1 MALKMTTLPDPIH
14 IALPVVPF
22 REALPVKINKAIL
35 TSSVI
40 EQILPTIASAL
51 QETTPHD
58 YAAIALRDEKTDL
71 LRWRELSSSYDAAP
85 AQEAMLPIGGSP
97 SGWVLTHHRPLSVS
111 KMDHKLFS
119 KPLERVP
126 AEIAFGC
133 WIPLMRRNQAIGVL
147 FLGSRHDALLEQR
160 AMGLMALSSQ
170 IAGAIEITE
179 SFQQI
184 VDFTDRLREEKSY
197 LEEQVRS
204 EWRFEN
210 VLGNSAGFRIVIEQ
224 VRRVAPGQQTV
235 LVKGEIGTEKELIA
249 RLIHQ
254 LSPRNRQIFV
264 KVNCAGYPPHILA
277 KKLFGYEKESLRG
290 GVSKRLGRLEL
301 ADLGTLF
308 LEEVGDLPMDL
319 QSRLLLALQRPE
331 GQNRTPYD
339 IRLLAS
345 TSRDLLGLVN
355 VGKFHRELYQLLMA
369 FPIQVLPLRKRAADI
384 PLLVNHFVNKYAK
397 QMNKMI
403 DTIPQDTMAI
413 LSAGQ
418 WPGNLRELENFIE
431 RAVMLTPGSTLRAPV
446 VELEALHDE
455 NLQSAERQHILRILK
470 ETRGVIGG
478 PGGAASRLG
487 VKRTTLN
494 SKLKKLGI
502 EREAYR

>member
-1 MALKMTTLPDPIH
+1 MTTMPDPIH
-14 IALPVVPF
+14 SALPVVPF
-22 REALPVKINKAIL
+22 REPLALEVNKAIL

-40 EQILPTIASAL
+40 EQILPTIASGL

-58 YAAIALRDEKTDL
+58 YAAIALRDEKTGL
-71 LRWRELSSSYDAAP
+71 LRLRELTSGYNAAP
-85 AQEAMLPIGGSP
+85 AQEALLTIGGTP
-97 SGWVLTHHRPLSVS
+97 SGWVLTHQRPLSLS
-111 KMDHKLFS
+111 KLDLKQFS
-119 KPLERVP
+119 KPLEKLP
-126 AEIAFGC
+126 ADIEFGC
-133 WIPLMRRNQAIGVL
+133 WIPLMRRNQAIGIL
-147 FLGSRHDALLEQR
+147 FLGSRHDASLEQR

-197 LEEQVRS
+197 LEEQVRN

-210 VLGNSAGFRIVIEQ
+210 VLGNSAGFSNVIEQ
-224 VRRVAPGQQTV
+224 VRKVAPGHQTV
-235 LVKGEIGTEKELIA
+235 LIKGEIGTEKELIA

-254 LSPRNRQIFV
+254 LSPRNKQIFV

-277 KKLFGYEKESLRG
+277 KKLFGYEKETLRG
-290 GVSKRLGRLEL
+290 GVSKRLGRLVL
-301 ADLGTLF
+301 ADQGTLF
-308 LEEVGDLPMDL
+308 LEEVGDLPMEL

-331 GQNRTPYD
+331 TQGRNPYD
-339 IRLLAS
+339 VRLLAS
-345 TSRDLLGLVN
+345 TSRDLAALVN
-355 VGKFHRELYQLLMA
+355 VGKFNRELFQLLMS
-369 FPIQVLPLRKRAADI
+369 FPIQVLPLRKRASDI

-397 QMNKMI
+397 QMNKII
-403 DTIPQDTMAI
+403 DTVPRDTMAI

-431 RAVMLTPGSTLRAPV
+431 RAVMLTPGSTLRAPL
-446 VELEALHDE
+446 VELEAQHDE
-455 NLQSAERQHILRILK
+455 NLQAAERQHILRILK
-470 ETRGVIGG
+470 ETHGVIGG

>member
-1 MALKMTTLPDPIH
+1 MTTMPDPIH
-14 IALPVVPF
+14 SALPVVPF
-22 REALPVKINKAIL
+22 REPLAREVNKAIL

-40 EQILPTIASAL
+40 EQILPTIASSL

-58 YAAIALRDEKTDL
+58 YAAIALRDEKTGL
-71 LRWRELSSSYDAAP
+71 LRLRELTSGYSAVSP
-85 AQEAMLPIGGSP
+85 QETLLTIGGTP
-97 SGWVLTHHRPLSVS
+97 SGWVLTHQRSLSLS
-111 KMDHKLFS
+111 KIDHKQFS
-119 KPLERVP
+119 KPLEQLP
-126 AEIAFGC
+126 ADIAFGC

-147 FLGSRHDALLEQR
+147 FLGSRHDAVLEQR
-160 AMGLMALSSQ
+160 AIGLMALSSQ

-204 EWRFEN
+204 EWKFEN
-210 VLGNSAGFRIVIEQ
+210 VLGNSAGFAGVIEQ
-224 VRRVAPGQQTV
+224 VRRVAPGHQTV
-235 LVKGEIGTEKELIA
+235 LIKGEIGTEKELIA

-254 LSPRNRQIFV
+254 LSPRNKQIFV

-308 LEEVGDLPMDL
+308 LEEVGDLPIEL

-331 GQNRTPYD
+331 NQGKAPHD
-339 IRLLAS
+339 VRLLAS
-345 TSRDLLGLVN
+345 TSRDLAALVN
-355 VGKFHRELYQLLMA
+355 VGKFNRELFQLLMT
-369 FPIQVLPLRKRAADI
+369 FPIQVLPLRKRASDI
-384 PLLVNHFVNKYAK
+384 PLLVNHFVGKYAK
-397 QMNKMI
+397 QMSKMI
-403 DTIPQDTMAI
+403 DTIPRDTMAI
-413 LSAGQ
+413 LCAGQ

-431 RAVMLTPGSTLRAPV
+431 RAVMLTPGSTLRAPL
-446 VELEALHDE
+446 VELEAQHDE
-455 NLQSAERQHILRILK
+455 NLQAAERQHILRILK
-470 ETRGVIGG
+470 ETNGVIGG

>member
-1 MALKMTTLPDPIH
+1 MTTMPDPIH
-14 IALPVVPF
+14 SALPVVPF
-22 REALPVKINKAIL
+22 REAAPVEINKAIL

-58 YAAIALRDEKTDL
+58 YAAIALRDEKTGL
-71 LRWRELSSSYDAAP
+71 LRWKELSSGHEAGAV
-85 AQEAMLPIGGSP
+85 QEALLPLGGTP
-97 SGWVLTHHRPLSVS
+97 SGWVLTHQRPLSLS
-111 KMDHKLFS
+111 KLDYKQFS
-119 KPLERVP
+119 KPLEQVP
-126 AEIAFGC
+126 AEIAFGS

-147 FLGSRHDALLEQR
+147 FLGSRHDSLLEQR
-160 AMGLMALSSQ
+160 AIGLMALSSQ
-170 IAGAIEITE
+170 IAGAIEISE

-210 VLGNSAGFRIVIEQ
+210 VLGNSAGFRSVIEQ

-235 LVKGEIGTEKELIA
+235 LIKGEVGTEKELIA

-308 LEEVGDLPMDL
+308 LEEVADLPMDL
-319 QSRLLLALQRPE
+319 QARLLLALQRPE
-331 GQNRTPYD
+331 GQAKPPYD

-345 TSRDLLGLVN
+345 TSRDLIALVGT
-355 VGKFHRELYQLLMA
+355 GKFNRELCQLLMT

-403 DTIPQDTMAI
+403 DTIPRDTMAI
-413 LSAGQ
+413 LCAGP

-431 RAVMLTPGSTLRAPV
+431 RAVMLTPGSTLRAPL
-446 VELEALHDE
+446 VELEAQHDE
-455 NLQSAERQHILRILK
+455 NLQAAERQHILRILK